1 MNIIKVVIE
10 ARGIA
15 NPVQLCSLSSVGACD
30 SVKGGKCHNIS
41 CLGGGGL
48 GWRLGHIYS
57 CKFCRIET
65 SGIDHICSDDN
76 A

>member
-1 MNIIKVVIE
+1 MNIIKAVIE

-41 CLGGGGL
+41 CFGVGVAVGA
-48 GWRLGHIYS
+48 YS
-57 CKFCRIET
+57 VELKPVV
-65 SGIDHICSDDN
+65 
-76 A
+76 